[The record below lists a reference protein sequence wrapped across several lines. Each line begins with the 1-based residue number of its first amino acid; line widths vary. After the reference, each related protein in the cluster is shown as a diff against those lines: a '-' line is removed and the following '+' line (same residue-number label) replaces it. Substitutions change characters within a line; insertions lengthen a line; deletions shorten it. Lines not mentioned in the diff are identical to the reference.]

1 MIPGLIGK
9 KVGMTRI
16 FNEDGTS
23 SPVTLIL
30 VGPCTVTQVKT
41 EETDGYTAVQL
52 GFDDKPKRKVTKPM
66 QGHFKKSGT
75 GLFRTVREFRTDTPE
90 EYKVGD
96 TVSVGDIFQENVRV
110 KVRGKS
116 KGAGF
121 AGGMKR
127 HGFHG
132 APASHGAEK
141 VHRKPMSAGSTDA
154 ARVFK
159 GKRSPGH
166 MGNANVTTRN
176 LKVLKIDTE
185 KNLIAVMGPVPGKR
199 DGLVIIENL

>member
-16 FNEDGTS
+16 YHEDGTS
-23 SPVTLIL
+23 SPVTLIEC
-30 VGPCTVTQVKT
+30 GPCVVTQVKT
-41 EETDGYTAVQL
+41 QDSDGYGAVQL
-52 GFDDKPKRKVTKPM
+52 GFDEAAKRKVTKPL
-66 QGHFKKSGT
+66 QGHFKKAGT
-75 GLFRTVREFRTDTPE
+75 ALFRNLREFRTDSPD

-96 TVSVGDIFQENVRV
+96 TIKVADIFQENARV
-110 KVRGKS
+110 KVCGKS

-132 APASHGAEK
+132 AGASHGQEK
-141 VHRKPMSAGSTDA
+141 VHRRPMSAGSTDA
-154 ARVFK
+154 ARVFR

-166 MGNANVTTRN
+166 MGDARVTTRN
-176 LKVLKIDTE
+176 LKVLKIDSE
-185 KNLIAVMGPVPGKR
+185 RNLIAVMGPVPGKK
-199 DGLVIIENL
+199 DGLVIIENI